1 MKPLKLKRNRDVS
14 ASPLSP
20 WDQRA
25 AMVTGVFVLVL
36 LVVLAW
42 VYWLNW
48 ARYARA
54 QDQID
59 SRIARIDGILASSA
73 DIDARLAQAK
83 KAVGPWLHKGGAD
96 AQNEVTQRLRE
107 LVVSSGATL
116 VSSQAA
122 ALPAESEQQLA
133 RINVSATVTGEW
145 SQLFQLAQALQSQRP
160 PFLARSLNI
169 QREGQV
175 SGKTSQKA
183 RLTVQLEAPL
193 AVQQG
198 AKP

>member
-1 MKPLKLKRNRDVS
+1 MKPLNLKSNRDVS

-20 WDQRA
+20 WAQRA
-25 AMVTGVFVLVL
+25 ALVTGVFALVL
-36 LVVLAW
+36 LVVVAW

-83 KAVGPWLHKGGAD
+83 TAVGPWLHKGGAD
-96 AQNEVTQRLRE
+96 AQNEILQRLRE
-107 LVVSSGATL
+107 MVVASGATL

-122 ALPAESEQQLA
+122 AVPAEGEQQLA
-133 RINVSATVTGEW
+133 RVRVSATVSGEW
-145 SQLFQLAQALQSQRP
+145 PQLVQLGQALQAQRP
-160 PFLARSLNI
+160 LYLVRSLNI

-175 SGKTSQKA
+175 AGKTSQKA
-183 RLTVQLEAPL
+183 RMTFQLEAPIS
-193 AVQQG
+193 APSE